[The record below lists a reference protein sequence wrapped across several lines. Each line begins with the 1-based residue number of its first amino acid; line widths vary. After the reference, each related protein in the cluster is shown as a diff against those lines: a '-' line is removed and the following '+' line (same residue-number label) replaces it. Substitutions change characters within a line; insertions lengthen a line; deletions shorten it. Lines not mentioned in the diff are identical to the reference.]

1 MREYPDRSDVCNE
14 PENEE
19 RQGDETDDN
28 HFEGVVGLVEGV
40 AGTRGIRW
48 QTLRLFVWFQ

>member
-48 QTLRLFVWFQ
+48 QTLRLFV

>member
-19 RQGDETDDN
+19 RQGDETDDD
-28 HFEGVVGLVEGV
+28 HLEGVVGLVEGV
-40 AGTRGIRW
+40 AGARGIRR
-48 QTLRLFVWFQ
+48 QTPGLFV